1 MVVFQSQLPYLDECC
16 IVFWRCCFT
25 NSTRGTVGEYFPRW
39 ITSPLPNFAF
49 TGFQTRGMVRFASL
63 WNYAQIDH
71 TVAGDATYIITSRG
85 QYAEG
90 SRLQSLMLPLFID
103 SPQARALSAVVI
115 FASQQSDSLV
125 FLLMPAQ
132 DRGKPQPGTVS
143 SSSVSTVALLL

>member
-1 MVVFQSQLPYLDECC
+1 MLHCVLALLFHRLQGAPWENISNFQS
-16 IVFWRCCFT
+16 
-25 NSTRGTVGEYFPRW
+25 
-39 ITSPLPNFAF
+39 ITS
-49 TGFQTRGMVRFASL
+49 QTRGMVRFASL

-71 TVAGDATYIITSRG
+71 TVAGDAYIITSRG

-90 SRLQSLMLPLFID
+90 SRLQSLMLPLSID

-125 FLLMPAQ
+125 SLLMPTQ